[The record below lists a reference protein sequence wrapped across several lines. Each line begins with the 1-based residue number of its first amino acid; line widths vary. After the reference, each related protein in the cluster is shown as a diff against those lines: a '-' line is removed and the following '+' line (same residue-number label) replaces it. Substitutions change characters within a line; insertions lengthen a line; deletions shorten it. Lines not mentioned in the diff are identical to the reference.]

1 MRLHETWDWVTH
13 SPVFFLLVT
22 LAGYELGRTLRART
36 AHPLAQPVLVA
47 VVLVVAVISGLHI
60 DYRTYRSGAGLI
72 AFLLGPATV
81 ALAIPLHRQTHRLRG
96 VVGPMLVAL
105 VAGSVVSVASGI
117 VLVRLL
123 GGSEALARTMG
134 PKSTTTP
141 VAIALA
147 DRFDGIPELA
157 AVFAIIVGTLGAV
170 LGPTLLDRLRIGDPR
185 ARGLAVGAVSHGIG
199 TARMLHE
206 SPVEGAFAGLSMGLT
221 ALVTCIVMPLLVP
234 LLL

>member
-1 MRLHETWDWVTH
+1 MRVHETWDWVTH
-13 SPVFFLLVT
+13 SPVFFLLLT

-36 AHPLAQPVLVA
+36 GHPLAQPVLVA
-47 VVLVVAVISGLHI
+47 IAVVAAVISLLHV
-60 DYRTYRSGAGLI
+60 DYDTYRSGADLI

-81 ALAIPLHRQTHRLRG
+81 ALAVPLHRQTHRLRG
-96 VVGPMLVAL
+96 MVGPMLVAL
-105 VAGSVVSVASGI
+105 GAGAVVSVVAGI
-117 VLVRLL
+117 ELVRLL

-134 PKSTTTP
+134 PKSTTAP

-157 AVFAIIVGTLGAV
+157 AVFAIIVGTFGAV
-170 LGPTLLDRLRIGDPR
+170 VAPSLLDRLHIRDPR

-221 ALVTCIVMPLLVP
+221 ALITCVVMPVLVP